1 MHRTIKLRILV
12 AWKLQTT
19 TPFFDG
25 AAYVSQCPIN
35 PGETFTSIMDISAC
49 SEREGSSGL

>member
-35 PGETFTSIMDISAC
+35 PGETFTYRFTV
-49 SEREGSSGL
+49 ERVSLIHHSSTL